1 MPSKPEKMDTFN
13 PAVPTYEGG
22 RIVKMEVDY
31 TSACDETIPKCIE
44 MAKIESKF
52 NDALEQ
58 LLSLEKQARIGSDM
72 MSSAR
77 VLVAIVQVIF
87 EVRKW
92 DLLNEYIAILVKK
105 RSQSKQA
112 IVKMVQECVT
122 YVDQTPDKDTKIKL
136 IDTLRTVT
144 EGKIYVEIERARLT
158 KILADIKEADGD
170 ILGAATIMEALQI
183 ETYGTMDKREK
194 VEFILEQMRLCLAKQ
209 DLVRTQIISKKI
221 STKFFNDAAQ
231 EDLKLKY
238 YNLMILLDQDQSYL
252 KTSRYY
258 LAIIDSEIV
267 ASDVKKR
274 NETLVNAVIYCIL
287 SPYDNEQVDMMNNLF
302 KNKLLE
308 EIPVYKELLKL
319 FLCKELIN
327 FNALVKIYGKDL
339 MGLTVFNQD
348 TAHGKKSWE
357 ELKNRLIEHNVRIIA
372 NYYTRISCARM
383 AELLDLDEL
392 KTEEFLAKLV
402 NNGTL
407 KVKIDRPSGVIY
419 FTQKKSQSEVLN
431 DWATGLNELMACV
444 NKTTHLIQKEEC
456 LNQLMV

>member
-1 MPSKPEKMDTFN
+1 MPEKMDTFN

-31 TSACDETIPKCIE
+31 SSTCDETIPKCKE
-44 MAKIESKF
+44 MAKNDLKF
-52 NDALEQ
+52 NDALEV

-77 VLVAIVQVIF
+77 ILVAIVQIIYDAK
-87 EVRKW
+87 KW
-92 DLLNEYIAILVKK
+92 DLLNEYISVLAKK

-112 IVKMVQECVT
+112 IVKMVQECVI
-122 YVDQTPDKDTKIKL
+122 YVDQTPDKETKIKL
-136 IDTLRTVT
+136 IDTLRVVT
-144 EGKIYVEIERARLT
+144 EGKIYVENERARLT
-158 KILADIKEADGD
+158 KILSDIKEADGD

-183 ETYGTMDKREK
+183 ETYGTMDKKEK
-194 VEFILEQMRLCLAKQ
+194 VEFILEQMRLCLAKH

-221 STKFFNDAAQ
+221 NTKFFNDSEHQ
-231 EDLKLKY
+231 DLKLKY
-238 YNLMILLDQDQSYL
+238 YELMILLDQDQSYI

-258 LAIIDSEIV
+258 LAIADSECISSC
-267 ASDVKKR
+267 AAKR
-274 NETLVNAVIYCIL
+274 KPVMISAVLYCIL
-287 SPYDNEQVDMMNNLF
+287 SPYDNEQVDLMNNLY
-302 KNKLLE
+302 KNKSLE
-308 EIPVYKELLKL
+308 EIPIYKELLKL

-327 FNALVKIYGKDL
+327 FDALNQLYGKEL
-339 MGLTVFNQD
+339 LTLTVFNKE

-372 NYYTRISCARM
+372 SYYTRINISRM

-392 KTEEFLAKLV
+392 KTEEVLAKLV

-407 KVKIDRPSGVIY
+407 KVKIDRPSGIIY
-419 FTQKKSQSEVLN
+419 FTQKKSQSEILN
-431 DWATGLNELMACV
+431 DWSSGLNELMACV

-456 LNQLMV
+456 LNQLLK

>member
-1 MPSKPEKMDTFN
+1 LAIFVVDEFVFFCFVSEKMDTFN

-31 TSACDETIPKCIE
+31 SSACDETIPKCKE
-44 MAKIESKF
+44 MAKNESKF

-58 LLSLEKQARIGSDM
+58 LLSLEKQARVGSDM

-77 VLVAIVQVIF
+77 VLVAIVQIIF

-122 YVDQTPDKDTKIKL
+122 YVDQTPDKETKIKL

-170 ILGAATIMEALQI
+170 ILGAANIMEALQI

-221 STKFFNDAAQ
+221 NTKFFNDAEQ
-231 EDLKLKY
+231 QDLKLKY
-238 YNLMILLDQDQSYL
+238 YNLMVSHDD
-252 KTSRYY
+252 
-258 LAIIDSEIV
+258 EF
-267 ASDVKKR
+267 
-274 NETLVNAVIYCIL
+274 C
-287 SPYDNEQVDMMNNLF
+287 
-302 KNKLLE
+302 
-308 EIPVYKELLKL
+308 
-319 FLCKELIN
+319 
-327 FNALVKIYGKDL
+327 
-339 MGLTVFNQD
+339 
-348 TAHGKKSWE
+348 
-357 ELKNRLIEHNVRIIA
+357 EHF
-372 NYYTRISCARM
+372 S
-383 AELLDLDEL
+383 
-392 KTEEFLAKLV
+392 
-402 NNGTL
+402 
-407 KVKIDRPSGVIY
+407 
-419 FTQKKSQSEVLN
+419 
-431 DWATGLNELMACV
+431 
-444 NKTTHLIQKEEC
+444 
-456 LNQLMV
+456 

>member
-1 MPSKPEKMDTFN
+1 MDTFN

-22 RIVKMEVDY
+22 RIIKMEVDY
-31 TSACDETIPKCIE
+31 SGACDETIPKCKE

-87 EVRKW
+87 DVRKW

-122 YVDQTPDKDTKIKL
+122 YVDQTPDKESKIKL

-158 KILADIKEADGD
+158 KILADIKELDGD

-221 STKFFNDAAQ
+221 NIKFFNDAEHQ
-231 EDLKLKY
+231 DLKLKY
-238 YNLMILLDQDQSYL
+238 YNLMVS
-252 KTSRYY
+252 
-258 LAIIDSEIV
+258 II
-267 ASDVKKR
+267 
-274 NETLVNAVIYCIL
+274 
-287 SPYDNEQVDMMNNLF
+287 
-302 KNKLLE
+302 
-308 EIPVYKELLKL
+308 
-319 FLCKELIN
+319 
-327 FNALVKIYGKDL
+327 
-339 MGLTVFNQD
+339 
-348 TAHGKKSWE
+348 
-357 ELKNRLIEHNVRIIA
+357 RLI
-372 NYYTRISCARM
+372 
-383 AELLDLDEL
+383 
-392 KTEEFLAKLV
+392 
-402 NNGTL
+402 
-407 KVKIDRPSGVIY
+407 
-419 FTQKKSQSEVLN
+419 
-431 DWATGLNELMACV
+431 
-444 NKTTHLIQKEEC
+444 
-456 LNQLMV
+456 